1 MEKYKKAIRRALHSF
16 NYCRR
21 IDYIIGA
28 KVADG
33 EIQGII
39 RIATYDSEVSDEDF
53 SKMQNLHQAMFNKIL
68 KM

>member
-16 NYCRR
+16 NYSRR
-21 IDYIIGA
+21 MHYITGA

-39 RIATYDSEVSDEDF
+39 RVATYDSEVSDEDF
-53 SKMQNLHQAMFNKIL
+53 SKMQNLHRAMFNKIL
-68 KM
+68 EM

>member
-21 IDYIIGA
+21 IHHITGA

-39 RIATYDSEVSDEDF
+39 RVATYDSEVSDEDF
-53 SKMQNLHQAMFNKIL
+53 SKMQNLHRAMFNKIFE
-68 KM
+68 M